1 MEDYRL
7 FHVGGREEGIGPAI
21 QLLKIGKRLLLTIFE
36 AELGEGKE
44 WAWQNKFDKY
54 NDIGVRL
61 EDKHYCLFSSVGKRP
76 FYINEQEGS
85 SGLFKVDPRARS
97 FLRKDANDILLWG
110 KACHP
115 KKTIEVETTTLN
127 KLYEDGEIKP
137 PHFLSIDAQASEYDI
152 IKGTDKVL
160 DNLTGVV
167 TEVEFWPLYENQPLF
182 TDQFELLRKHRFNL
196 YELYNRE
203 YWNEGVLSGSG
214 ALMVAEALFLRD
226 MDFFT
231 ERDDVEGLINLAVT
245 AFCFGRLGY
254 TMRIIDYILARGDYN
269 EYLNDNF
276 LSGLIKYYY
285 GIREILSW

>member
-1 MEDYRL
+1 MDDYRL

-61 EDKHYCLFSSVGKRP
+61 EDKRYCLFSSVGKRP

-85 SGLFKVDPRARS
+85 SGLFRVDPRATTY
-97 FLRKDANDILLWG
+97 LRTNENDILFWG
-110 KACHP
+110 KACQP
-115 KKTIEVETTTLN
+115 KETIEVETTTLD

-137 PHFLSIDAQASEYDI
+137 PTFLSIDAQASEYDI
-152 IKGTDKVL
+152 IKGGIKSF
-160 DNLTGVV
+160 DNLVGVV
-167 TEVEFWPLYENQPLF
+167 SEVEFWPLYENQPLF
-182 TDQFELLRKHRFNL
+182 TDQFELLREHRFNL

-203 YWNEGVLSGSG
+203 YWHEGVLSGSG

-226 MDFFT
+226 MEYFV
-231 ERDDVEGLINLAVT
+231 ERNDTEGLINLAVT
-245 AFCFGRLGY
+245 AFCFNRIGY
-254 TMRIIDYILARGDYN
+254 TMRIVDYLLSHGLGNI
-269 EYLNDNF
+269 EDNF
-276 LSGLIKYYY
+276 LAGLIKYYH
-285 GIREILSW
+285 GVREILQW